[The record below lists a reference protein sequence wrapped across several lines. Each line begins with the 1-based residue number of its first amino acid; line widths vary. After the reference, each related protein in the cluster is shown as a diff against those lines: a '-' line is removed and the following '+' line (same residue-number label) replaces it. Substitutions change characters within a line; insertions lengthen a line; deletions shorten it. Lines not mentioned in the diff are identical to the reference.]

1 MTLTTLTTYVN
12 LDVDDTYT
20 INQIQL
26 WFNKGIAQYNLIPP
40 LSTYPQIDLAADYT
54 ALNDTFMLGI
64 MLPFIVGSVKGSE
77 ASISERQVA
86 IQEFLQNARMFKASV
101 PVPINYMVNQ
111 QNQDL
116 QEFQLGENVYISD
129 MRRSPVAGQWQTASV
144 FNEIVDDEDS
154 E

>member
-54 ALNDTFMLGI
+54 ALNETFMLGI
-64 MLPFIVGSVKGSE
+64 MLPFVVASVKGSE
-77 ASISERQVA
+77 ASVTERQLA
-86 IQEFLQNARMFKASV
+86 IQDFLQNARMFKASV

-111 QNQDL
+111 QNEDL
-116 QEFQLGENVYISD
+116 QEFQLGENVFVSD
-129 MRRSPVAGQWQTASV
+129 MRRSPVGNDWSRASV
-144 FNEIVDDEDS
+144 FTEIEDE